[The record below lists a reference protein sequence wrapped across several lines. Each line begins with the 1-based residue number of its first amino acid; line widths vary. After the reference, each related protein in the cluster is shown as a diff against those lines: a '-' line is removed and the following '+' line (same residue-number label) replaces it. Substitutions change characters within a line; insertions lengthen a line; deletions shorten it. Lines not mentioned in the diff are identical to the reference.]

1 MRDVTDSLEIKLV
14 SALLEEILK
23 GFTEQVHHHHV
34 EHFTVLSLL
43 VANEVKEW
51 NKSLTTHL
59 MDQFGL
65 PEEHNVPLHFHSF
78 FLLPNH

>member
-14 SALLEEILK
+14 SALLEEILE

-51 NKSLTTHL
+51 DEGLTAHL
-59 MDQFGL
+59 VDQF
-65 PEEHNVPLHFHSF
+65 
-78 FLLPNH
+78 

>member
-14 SALLEEILK
+14 SALLKEILK

-51 NKSLTTHL
+51 NKSLTAHL